1 VIDAW
6 LEANLFAFLLIL
18 ARVGAFSVAL
28 PLLGAATTPRLTK
41 AALVLSLS
49 IFWFI
54 TLGGSF
60 SEQLLRVPDATRW
73 LAFAVAI
80 GREVALGAIMGFA
93 LGLFIVPFRIAGQFI
108 GQEMGLTLGGVTDPT
123 QPLGGTA
130 VGQLFELL
138 GVLILFG
145 LNVHHVFFATLHSTF
160 ARRPIG
166 GSIFPVPVAPF
177 LRATAET
184 HEWGLLLAAPVS
196 VCLIITS
203 VFLALLARAAPQM
216 NILSVGFALRLFVGL
231 LATFVLLPEMA
242 GGMVSILERFS
253 EVMYGLV

>member
-6 LEANLFAFLLIL
+6 LEANLFSFLLIM
-18 ARVGAFSVAL
+18 ARVGAFVVAL
-28 PLLGAATTPRLTK
+28 PLLGAAASPRLVK
-41 AALVLSLS
+41 AGLVLSLTV
-49 IFWFI
+49 FWFV
-54 TLGGSF
+54 TLGGSL
-60 SEQLLRVPDATRW
+60 SEQLQRVPEATRW
-73 LAFAVAI
+73 LAFSVAI

-108 GQEMGLTLGGVTDPT
+108 GQEMGLTLGGVTDPS
-123 QPLGGTA
+123 QPLGGTS

-145 LNVHHVFFATLHSTF
+145 LNVHHVFFASLHSTF

-166 GSIFPVPVAPF
+166 GSIFPMPVAPF

-184 HEWGLLLAAPVS
+184 HEWGLLLAAPVA
-196 VCLIITS
+196 VCLLITS
-203 VFLALLARAAPQM
+203 VFLALLARAAPQL
-216 NILSVGFALRLFVGL
+216 NILSIGFSLRLFVGL

-253 EVMYGLV
+253 ELMYGLV